1 MMSRRKFLLLTGAAA
16 AGAFLIP
23 QISAK
28 TQFVESPEEVKAK
41 RRWAMA
47 VDVEKC
53 TECMEELIA
62 KTGNPE
68 VKPPCVVACDKE
80 NNVPEFEDKRID
92 PQWMRIVKLELDK
105 PEIGPK
111 EFYIPLLCNH
121 CEHPPCVQV
130 CLTQASFKRPDGIV
144 EIDMHR
150 CIGCRYCMI
159 ACPYGARSFNFRNP
173 REGLKEVNLNVQMRT
188 EGVVEKCTFCVHRI
202 DEAVAKGEEPIP
214 ACVEAC
220 HKYGKGALVFGNI
233 KDPNSKISKI
243 LRENIVVQLR
253 ANLGTDPHV
262 FYTKLGG
269 E

>member
-16 AGAFLIP
+16 AGAFLTP

-28 TQFVESPEEVKAK
+28 TQFIESPEEVEAK

-53 TECMEELIA
+53 TECMKELIA

-92 PQWMRIVKLELDK
+92 PQWMRIAKLELDK
-105 PEIGPK
+105 PEVNPK

-121 CEHPPCVQV
+121 CENPPCVQV
-130 CLTQASFKRPDGIV
+130 CLTKASFKRPDGIV

-173 REGLKEVNLNVQMRT
+173 REGLKEVNPNVQMRT

-233 KDPNSKISKI
+233 KDPNSEISKI